1 MNIMLEEITE
11 YKKLTE
17 LKKAP
22 DFSAIASP
30 NKLPEG
36 YLAEFSEKIIQK
48 IKTTDPVDKKRYF
61 SEGTIHIF
69 SKHWL
74 KTAVAAVF
82 IFSVFGI
89 LWQLQFGNK
98 TQTGNAEMMLKKMS
112 NDRLENFLEET
123 GVFNTAGSVEFEKK
137 DENLIDFNQFFQ
149 NVSDNDLKAF
159 LNETSG
165 EDENISLN

>member
-1 MNIMLEEITE
+1 MLEEITE

-17 LKKAP
+17 LKKTP
-22 DFSAIASP
+22 DFSAIAAP

-36 YLAEFSEKIIQK
+36 YLADFSEKIIQK
-48 IKTTDPVDKKRYF
+48 IKITDAVDKKRNF
-61 SEGTIHIF
+61 SGGSIHIF

-89 LWQLQFGNK
+89 LWQLQFFNK
-98 TQTGNAEMMLKKMS
+98 TQTGNAEMMIRKMS
-112 NDRLENFLEET
+112 NDRLENFLKET
-123 GVFNTAGSVEFEKK
+123 GVYNTSGSEEFEKM

-149 NVSDNDLKAF
+149 NIPDKDLKTF